1 VERFADRVRRDLRAA
16 LLDAARDALMTS
28 GFRGLR
34 MGAIAAAVGV
44 SRQTVYNEFG
54 DKLGLAQALVLDH
67 TASLLDGIDAALTSF
82 PDTSDAIRA
91 AATYVLDTS
100 AADPFTKVAMTGEP
114 SVEILPLL
122 TTRGEPV
129 LVAARDRI
137 AAHLR
142 ARCGDARDV
151 DLAAETAVRLV
162 VSHLMLNL
170 DPVEVAAD
178 KITRAV
184 TALLKGT
191 P

>member
-1 VERFADRVRRDLRAA
+1 VSFADRVRRDLRAA
-16 LLDAARDALMTS
+16 VFDAAKEALADS

-34 MGAIAAAVGV
+34 MGAIAAVVGV

-54 DKLGLAQALVLDH
+54 DKAGLVQALVLDH
-67 TASLLDGIDAALTSF
+67 TAALLDGIDAALSAH
-82 PDTSDAIRA
+82 DDVAEAVRA
-91 AATYVLDTS
+91 AVLFVLETS
-100 AADPFTKVAMTGEP
+100 AADPFTKIALTGEP
-114 SVEILPLL
+114 SVEFLPLL

-137 AAHLR
+137 AAHMR
-142 ARCGDARDV
+142 AQWGLADA

-162 VSHLMLNL
+162 VSHLMLSL

-178 KITRAV
+178 KVTRTV
-184 TALLKGT
+184 TALLKGQ